1 MGVDL
6 LRQDK
11 RWKEGLMDIRHIMA
25 DLVQKVCI
33 SQFCLTIFFIYIHA
47 AAGGT
52 SSKSNFSLAILEILE
67 SVTMEMALTLT
78 M

>member
-33 SQFCLTIFFIYIHA
+33 SQFC
-47 AAGGT
+47 
-52 SSKSNFSLAILEILE
+52 
-67 SVTMEMALTLT
+67 
-78 M
+78 

>member
-33 SQFCLTIFFIYIHA
+33 SQFCLTIFFVFIY
-47 AAGGT
+47 
-52 SSKSNFSLAILEILE
+52 
-67 SVTMEMALTLT
+67 TLQLVAPLVSQT
-78 M
+78 FLLPS